1 MNAEQKR
8 AWFTVV
14 VCLVCLIGYLIAMPF
29 VGVIPAFA
37 VCGLFG
43 LTGFTPLI
51 GRREPT
57 DERDHSIA
65 RRAALGGAIMSY
77 MVVILADMGIWFY
90 VYGWKGEQQVSVHT
104 LSLVTLTACIVL
116 FFARAVAV
124 LALYGRST
132 EAESA

>member
-8 AWFTVV
+8 AWFTVS
-14 VCLVCLIGYLIAMPF
+14 IGSICMVAYLIAAPL
-29 VGVIPAFA
+29 VGILPACA
-37 VCGLFG
+37 VFGLFG

-51 GRREPT
+51 RRGEPM
-57 DERDHSIA
+57 DERDYSIA
-65 RRAALGGAIMSY
+65 RRATLGGAMMSY
-77 MVVILADMGIWFY
+77 MAVILADMGIWFY

-104 LSLVTLTACIVL
+104 LSLVTLVACIVL
-116 FFARAVAV
+116 FFARAVVV